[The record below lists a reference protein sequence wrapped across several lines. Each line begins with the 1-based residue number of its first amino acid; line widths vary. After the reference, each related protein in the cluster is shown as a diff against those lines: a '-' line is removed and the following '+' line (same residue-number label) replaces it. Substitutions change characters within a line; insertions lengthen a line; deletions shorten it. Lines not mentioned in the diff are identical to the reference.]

1 MSRSGGIAPRTAR
14 RDPESRDAA
23 VRDGNELRWPGA
35 TAKFA
40 LFAEVLWVGVL
51 CCVASLGVVTV
62 PAALAAGSAHLHRY
76 LRAEDSTVRLFV
88 TDFTAALR
96 RGWIAGL
103 ALVVAVGVL
112 LLDIVVANSRLLP
125 GWQGILT
132 VGVVLLAGALVT
144 LVGTTA
150 RWPASRSWRLAVRAW
165 LQDARR
171 DPAGILWLLAAVVLT
186 VMVTWQLPPLIVPG
200 IGCLVFAALAT
211 SVRERR

>member
-1 MSRSGGIAPRTAR
+1 MNRRGGATPRTANR
-14 RDPESRDAA
+14 EAASRDAA
-23 VRDGNELRWPGA
+23 VRDGSSLRWPGA
-35 TAKFA
+35 TARFA
-40 LFAEVLWVGVL
+40 LFGEVLWVGVL

-62 PAALAAGSAHLHRY
+62 PAAFAAGSAHLHRY
-76 LRAEDSTVRLFV
+76 LRAEDSTVPRFV

-96 RGWIAGL
+96 RGWIAGF

-132 VGVVLLAGALVT
+132 AGVVLLAGALVT
-144 LVGTTA
+144 LAGTTA
-150 RWPASRSWRLAVRAW
+150 RWPASRSWRLAVRVW

-171 DPAGILWLLAAVVLT
+171 DPAGVLWLLAAVVLAA
-186 VMVTWQLPPLIVPG
+186 MVTWQLPPLIIPG